1 LKEPV
6 VAVVRPARIGVA
18 ALVVGGIVV
27 GAVALA
33 TSGNDQPSTAESRS
47 SAVTTATPTAT
58 ATAVP
63 EAAAEPRETPVA
75 TAEPVAVDPAVQAQL
90 DYALTH
96 WNDYNTDEYGVITG
110 TDCVNFT
117 SQALIERGWTMDDS
131 WYASGTGSD
140 FAFSSPWV
148 SSTAFMRYVAES
160 GRATVLTD
168 DQRDQVK
175 LGDVVQFDWDNSGD
189 RDHTAIVSRIEGTG
203 DDIQIFYVGHTDDTD
218 YRSVDY
224 AITEN
229 HPGGT
234 AYYWSIP

>member
-1 LKEPV
+1 

-18 ALVVGGIVV
+18 ALVLGGIVV

-33 TSGNDQPSTAESRS
+33 TSANDPASTAAAPA
-47 SAVTTATPTAT
+47 SAVTTTTPTAPPT
-58 ATAVP
+58 AAATP
-63 EAAAEPRETPVA
+63 DAAAEPRNTPAA
-75 TAEPVAVDPAVQAQL
+75 TAEPVPVDPAVQAQL
-90 DYALTH
+90 DYALAH
-96 WNDYNTDEYGVITG
+96 WNEYNTDQYGVITG

-117 SQALIERGWTMDDS
+117 SQALIERGWTMDDA

-140 FAFSSPWV
+140 FDFSSPWV
-148 SSTAFMRYVAES
+148 SSTAFMNYVADT
-160 GRATVLTD
+160 GRATALTD
-168 DQRDQVK
+168 DQRDQVR

-203 DDIQIFYVGHTDDTD
+203 DDIEIFYVGHTDDTD
-218 YRSVDY
+218 YRSVDV

>member
-1 LKEPV
+1 MA
-6 VAVVRPARIGVA
+6 VARPARIGVA
-18 ALVVGGIVV
+18 ALVLGGLVV

-33 TSGNDQPSTAESRS
+33 TSGGDQVSTAEPVSTATS
-47 SAVTTATPTAT
+47 TATPSATAAAT
-58 ATAVP
+58 AT
-63 EAAAEPRETPVA
+63 AEPRETPAA
-75 TAEPVAVDPAVQAQL
+75 TAEPVAVDAAVQAQL
-90 DYALTH
+90 NYALAH
-96 WNDYNTDEYGVITG
+96 WSDYNTDVYGVVTG

-117 SQALIERGWTMDDS
+117 SQALIERGWTMDDA

-140 FAFSSPWV
+140 FDFSSPWV
-148 SSTAFMRYVAES
+148 SSTAFMNYVADT
-160 GRATVLTD
+160 GRATALTD

-224 AITEN
+224 AITEK

>member
-1 LKEPV
+1 

-18 ALVVGGIVV
+18 ALVLGGIVV

-33 TSGNDQPSTAESRS
+33 TSANDPASTSAAPA
-47 SAVTTATPTAT
+47 SAVTTTTPTAPPT
-58 ATAVP
+58 AAATP
-63 EAAAEPRETPVA
+63 DAAAEPRSTPAA
-75 TAEPVAVDPAVQAQL
+75 TAEPVPVDPAVQAQL
-90 DYALTH
+90 DYALAH
-96 WNDYNTDEYGVITG
+96 WNDYNTDQYGVITG

-117 SQALIERGWTMDDS
+117 SQALIERGWTMDDA

-140 FAFSSPWV
+140 FDFSSPWV
-148 SSTAFMRYVAES
+148 SSTAFMNYVADT
-160 GRATVLTD
+160 GRATALTD

-203 DDIQIFYVGHTDDTD
+203 DDIEIFYVGHTDDTD
-218 YRSVDY
+218 YRSVDV